1 MNQQAVAQELVKVAK
16 ELMALQ
22 LVPRT
27 APDVAELKHW
37 HKELLDLLRQS
48 KITKPGEYYYAR
60 GWDGPLDLTKA
71 EAEKITEHFNQQ
83 QKVIDAHR
91 GKFGFVQRT
100 GFDHSF
106 DDMRNWADGILVRDG
121 VNVSLFDPDWPEKV
135 VLAYG
140 GQSHQ
145 VPENIMSDMDLFLSK
160 TQGRDYIPR
169 TPKEAAFLKF
179 KAAELLENCKRAGA
193 TISTEK
199 VTRSRN
205 NPNFYATVKF
215 TAEFGEALVFSLNIG
230 WIHKRGATYVTMNAE
245 RYISS
250 KYEQV

>member
-1 MNQQAVAQELVKVAK
+1 MNRQAVAQELVRVAK
-16 ELMALQ
+16 LLTALQ
-22 LVPRT
+22 LVPKT
-27 APDVAELKHW
+27 APDVEELNRW

-48 KITKPGEYYYAR
+48 KITKPGEYNYAS
-60 GWDGPLDLTKA
+60 GWGGPLDITEA
-71 EAEKITEHFNQQ
+71 EAEKIIEHFNQQ
-83 QKVIDAHR
+83 QRTIDAHR
-91 GKFGFVQRT
+91 GKFGFVQRS

-121 VNVSLFDPDWPEKV
+121 IGVSLFDSDWPEKV
-135 VLAYG
+135 VSAYG
-140 GQSHQ
+140 GQSYQ
-145 VPENIMSDMDLFLSK
+145 VPEDIMIDMGLFLSK
-160 TQGRDYIPR
+160 TRGRDYIPR

-179 KAAELLENCKRAGA
+179 KAAELLDNCKRAGA
-193 TISTEK
+193 KISNEK

-215 TAEFGEALVFSLNIG
+215 TAEFGEALTFSLNIG

-245 RYISS
+245 QYISP